1 MTGLQIEYTNYVRKN
16 ATIDGLLQAMLHHI
30 VDNDVEAIHQTFQRI
45 HQLDPIG
52 TNDLKKEV
60 DKLSEVEE

>member
-1 MTGLQIEYTNYVRKN
+1 MEEEMTGLQIEYTAYVRKN

-52 TNDLKKEV
+52 TDRLKNEV
-60 DKLSEVEE
+60 KKL